1 LITIE
6 VTSPFLIRFKPVL
19 SRFKPVSASTMAMP
33 VSKAW
38 LISEKRVLVPP
49 VEVMSQKIWKSHGFL
64 W

>member
-38 LISEKRVLVPP
+38 LISEKRVLVPL
-49 VEVMSQKIWKSHGFL
+49 VEVMSQKI
-64 W
+64 